1 MHYFLD
7 ESSLGF
13 ALFKA
18 NEWDKIATSSAKLLK
33 DFDSFESFKKVVSLE
48 ASHLFQGHNVAF
60 DTLNKLKEGELPE
73 DLTDFLKASLAS
85 AKKQGYQ
92 LVVQE
97 KGLATKINE
106 SLKIKCVSGEAYIDI
121 FRSIRKHLAQF
132 LTGEAG
138 EFTRKCF
145 RHQNFGHQFGYRSR
159 PGQTQHQIRRKTPGQ
174 GHHQLVFAAGHH
186 GQKPEHVLHETQGK
200 LRVALP
206 RIGQAHHR

>member
-60 DTLNKLKEGELPE
+60 EALNKLKEGDLPE
-73 DLTDFLKASLAS
+73 ELTDFLKAHLPS
-85 AKKQGYQ
+85 AKKTDFQV
-92 LVVQE
+92 VVQE

-106 SLKIKCVSGEAYIDI
+106 TLKIKCVSGEAYIDI

-138 EFTRKCF
+138 RLIRKCF
-145 RHQNFGHQFGYRSR
+145 RHQNFGDQPGYRPRSG
-159 PGQTQHQIRRKTPGQ
+159 PPQHQ
-174 GHHQLVFAAGHH
+174 V
-186 GQKPEHVLHETQGK
+186 
-200 LRVALP
+200 
-206 RIGQAHHR
+206 